1 MIGPPP
7 DWIVPRWPG
16 GAAVRVLSTTRAG
29 GVSVGRFAGPHGA
42 GGLNLAR
49 HVGDEPDAVARNRAV
64 LGRHVPGPPVWLE
77 QVHGIS
83 VFEPDTVEA
92 APSPAD
98 ADPASPGL
106 AAPVADAAVTSRP
119 GQVLAVLT
127 ADCLPV
133 VLADAH
139 AAAVG
144 VAHAGW
150 RGLAAGVLEATVS
163 ALRARAGWG
172 SAVTAWLG
180 PAIGPEAFEVG
191 ADVLQA
197 FCDRDPRCRA
207 AFRPGRAA
215 GKWWCDLYAL
225 ARMRLADAGVVDVHG
240 GGYCT
245 VNEAARFY
253 SFRRDGVTGRMAT
266 LAWLER
272 DAEDLA
278 SSDHG
283 AQDHGAQDHGAQ
295 DHGRAIDA
303 E

>member
-1 MIGPPP
+1 
-7 DWIVPRWPG
+7 
-16 GAAVRVLSTTRAG
+16 
-29 GVSVGRFAGPHGA
+29 
-42 GGLNLAR
+42 
-49 HVGDEPDAVARNRAV
+49 
-64 LGRHVPGPPVWLE
+64 
-77 QVHGIS
+77 
-83 VFEPDTVEA
+83 
-92 APSPAD
+92 
-98 ADPASPGL
+98 
-106 AAPVADAAVTSRP
+106 VADAAVTSRP

-163 ALRARAGWG
+163 ALRARAPRG

-207 AFRPGRAA
+207 AFSPGRAA
-215 GKWWCDLYAL
+215 SKWWCDLYAL

-245 VNEAARFY
+245 VNDAARFY

-266 LAWLER
+266 LAWLDG
-272 DAEDLA
+272 DAADHASSDGACSDSA
-278 SSDHG
+278 SSDHRG
-283 AQDHGAQDHGAQ
+283 QQRVSQDG
-295 DHGRAIDA
+295 GRAID
-303 E
+303 EG

>member
-1 MIGPPP
+1 MIRPPR
-7 DWIVPRWPG
+7 DWIAPRWLAGP
-16 GAAVRVLSTTRAG
+16 AVCVLSTTRAG
-29 GVSVGRFAGPHGA
+29 GVSVGRFAAGQGA
-42 GGLNLAR
+42 GGGLNLAT
-49 HVGDEPDAVARNRAV
+49 HVGDEPEAVALNRAV
-64 LGRHVPGPPVWLE
+64 LRRHVPGPPVWLE

-83 VFEPDTVEA
+83 VFEADMSGVA
-92 APSPAD
+92 ASPTDAD
-98 ADPASPGL
+98 AGRSSPGL
-106 AAPVADAAVTSRP
+106 APPVADAAVTSRP

-163 ALRARAGWG
+163 ALRARAREG

-180 PAIGPEAFEVG
+180 PAIGPAAFEVG
-191 ADVLQA
+191 ADVRQA
-197 FCDRDPRCRA
+197 FCDRDPRSRS
-207 AFRPGRAA
+207 AFRPGHAA

-245 VNEAARFY
+245 VNDAARFY
-253 SFRRDGVTGRMAT
+253 SYRRDGVTGRMAT
-266 LAWLER
+266 LAWLDG
-272 DAEDLA
+272 DAAHRA

-283 AQDHGAQDHGAQ
+283 PQ
-295 DHGRAIDA
+295 DHGRSFDA
-303 E
+303 G